1 MRSRT
6 LLLNFL
12 LKTIATADP
21 TANRESDTP
30 RGYKKLSW
38 FHVQHRE
45 KLAIFMVSNVKFNLS
60 SPLASDWCSHM
71 KGSYGDCV
79 FVYDDLKLRDAS
91 SFRCLD
97 LNEHVCGRMYV
108 LLIVSLGNLRSHV
121 TVTLVGVL
129 KYIAVIS
136 PSGT

>member
-1 MRSRT
+1 
-6 LLLNFL
+6 
-12 LKTIATADP
+12 
-21 TANRESDTP
+21 
-30 RGYKKLSW
+30 
-38 FHVQHRE
+38 
-45 KLAIFMVSNVKFNLS
+45 
-60 SPLASDWCSHM
+60 M
-71 KGSYGDCV
+71 KGSYGVCD
-79 FVYDDLKLRDAS
+79 FVYDALKLRDAS

-108 LLIVSLGNLRSHV
+108 PLIVSLGNLRSHV